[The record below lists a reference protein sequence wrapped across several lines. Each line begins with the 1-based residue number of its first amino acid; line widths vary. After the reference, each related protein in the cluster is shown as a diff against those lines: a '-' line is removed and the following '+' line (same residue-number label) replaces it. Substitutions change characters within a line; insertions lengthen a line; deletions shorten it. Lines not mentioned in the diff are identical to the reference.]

1 MTKLLSGDNAYNRIM
16 GRLFDLTLI
25 SVLTFLCCLPVVT
38 AGAALSS
45 ACAMFMKIA
54 ENREGAICKG
64 YFREFR
70 EEWKR
75 SIGGWIVHL
84 MILFVLGADLY
95 LTKSYALQYGVTLAL
110 LVIWAAT
117 FYWYLC
123 LRARFRENT
132 VSALINAV
140 KFSLV
145 YMPTTLIC
153 AVFVVILTA
162 LLFHN
167 PMMIGLIPV
176 AGVWMFLYLPS
187 VLIGKKIDAYITDKG
202 LVPENSEP
210 VEREETEK
218 TTEGNM
224 DALTE
229 TSAQYRD
236 ASVAEGFR
244 KYLSLRIRSE
254 KEKMNRMQKKER
266 VQYITTYYRGVILSL
281 VLLTIVGVIMINGA
295 KEEKQH
301 DVLRVVVVNSY
312 HDNAL
317 NNEEIGGLLMN
328 DLIECGMQQTEHAD
342 VYYDTDYQIA
352 YVADGK
358 DYIGTAANDSDYDK
372 FFLNIRSGRIDA
384 AIVPES
390 FLTYCDALEDVYGG
404 MALDI
409 TESEFVK
416 KAGIAFVGDNAGEKC
431 YLILPVGGQNEQN
444 ASLFRDYLLQQL
456 ENGRI

>member
-95 LTKSYALQYGVTLAL
+95 LTKDQALQYGVTLAL
-110 LVIWAAT
+110 LIIWAAT
-117 FYWYLC
+117 FCWYLC

-132 VSALINAV
+132 ISALINAV

-145 YMPTTLIC
+145 YLPTTLLC
-153 AVFVVILTA
+153 AVFVVSVTVV
-162 LLFHN
+162 LFRN
-167 PMMIGLIPV
+167 PMMIGLLPI
-176 AGVWMFLYLPS
+176 AGVWIFLYLPS
-187 VLIGKKIDAYITDKG
+187 VLIGKRIGAYIADKG
-202 LVPENSEP
+202 LVPENAET
-210 VEREETEK
+210 VVCEEAEETIG
-218 TTEGNM
+218 GNV

-236 ASVAEGFR
+236 ASVTEGFR
-244 KYLSLRIRSE
+244 KYLKLRFRTE

-295 KEEKQH
+295 KEEKQQ

-312 HDNAL
+312 HDNGL
-317 NNEEIGGLLMN
+317 NNKEIGGLLLE
-328 DLIECGMQQTEHAD
+328 DLAECGLQRSEHAD
-342 VYYDTDYQIA
+342 VFYDTDYQIA
-352 YVADGK
+352 YSADGK
-358 DYIGTAANDSDYDK
+358 DYIGTASNAGDYDK

-390 FLTYCDALEDVYGG
+390 FLSYCDALEDVYGG
-404 MALDI
+404 VALDI
-409 TESEFVK
+409 TNSDFVK
-416 KAGIAFVGDNAGEKC
+416 QAGIAFVGDNAGEKC

-444 ASLFRDYLLQQL
+444 ASIFQNYLMQQL
-456 ENGRI
+456 ENGKI